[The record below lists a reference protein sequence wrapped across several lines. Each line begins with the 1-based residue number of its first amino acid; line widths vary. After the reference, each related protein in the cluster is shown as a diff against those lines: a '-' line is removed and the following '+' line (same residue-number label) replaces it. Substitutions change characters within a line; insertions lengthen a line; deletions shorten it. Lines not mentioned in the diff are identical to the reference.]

1 MKFLAFVTLIG
12 AQCPFDGFDGESNLY
27 DYVACRMEG
36 GSKLATSSDSGPDGH
51 FRRPGDFRLYP
62 FGVPQGTQC
71 LKMRCSQKPSI
82 FGQERIGCYEGQ
94 WFPLQFIPR
103 IGYVPQFGTTITHP
117 PCDDTTVSDDQ
128 L

>member
-1 MKFLAFVTLIG
+1 MKLLAFVTLIG
-12 AQCPFDGFDGESNLY
+12 AQCPFDGFDGESNIY

-36 GSKLATSSDSGPDGH
+36 GSKLVTSSPTGPDGH
-51 FRRPGDFRLYP
+51 FRRPDDFRQYP

-71 LKMRCSQKPSI
+71 LKMRCSKKPSI
-82 FGQERIGCYEGQ
+82 FGMERIGCYEGQ

-103 IGYVPQFGTTITHP
+103 IGFVPQFGTTITHP
-117 PCDDTTVSDDQ
+117 QCDEKPVSDNN